1 MSRNELRDIVQ
12 DNLKVKVDNPTVSYG
27 WLGNTAGVVD
37 IPGPYGWV
45 WVRMIDGSLQKAYD
59 VITPHKVGYPV
70 KCGYD
75 PYVNNGLLKVL
86 EAWIAPQANGS
97 VPTSPAVVPHHASHE
112 WLNSNGGGDV
122 VLVRMRAFM
131 PLRPEVVPPFGIY
144 IEPDLQFINGVWT
157 AVGGSTIDLS
167 SYVPGYTSGS
177 ALQERF
183 VLIYMDSTSG
193 SIVAASGSTVTS
205 GSLTMNMVPTF
216 TASQFPI
223 CIVHLYTTQAKIN
236 EAIVPGTDLAD
247 VRWGMF
253 RASGSATS
261 SGGMVAS
268 GSVTDGHL
276 AVWNG
281 TSGSSLKDGGT
292 PSSSSYSATAPIH
305 VSGSVISHDTTTVVS
320 GSYTNLNATIDEFG
334 HITAASNGTSGSGG
348 GSGIYPQRATM
359 WHDELLVISGG
370 SYSTYYR
377 SGQFHGFN
385 TEPDSASNGDTF
397 TNGFIA
403 SSGSYTLSTLGVA
416 YSDGGK
422 LDWYVDNTLVSS
434 GLDFHGSGLVLNV
447 KYSNSI
453 YIPTSG
459 RHVLKGVTNGT
470 NASGYNIRLTS
481 YWLSPATDT
490 TSV

>member
-183 VLIYMDSTSG
+183 VLIYLDSTSG

-348 GSGIYPQRATM
+348 GSGIYPKRATM
-359 WHDELLVISGG
+359 WHDEA
-370 SYSTYYR
+370 T
-377 SGQFHGFN
+377 
-385 TEPDSASNGDTF
+385 
-397 TNGFIA
+397 
-403 SSGSYTLSTLGVA
+403 
-416 YSDGGK
+416 
-422 LDWYVDNTLVSS
+422 
-434 GLDFHGSGLVLNV
+434 
-447 KYSNSI
+447 
-453 YIPTSG
+453 
-459 RHVLKGVTNGT
+459 VTVG
-470 NASGYNIRLTS
+470 NAI
-481 YWLSPATDT
+481 
-490 TSV
+490 V

>member
-183 VLIYMDSTSG
+183 VLIYLDSTSG
-193 SIVAASGSTVTS
+193 SIVAASGSIVTS
-205 GSLTMNMVPTF
+205 GSRLYFSVP
-216 TASQFPI
+216 Q
-223 CIVHLYTTQAKIN
+223 
-236 EAIVPGTDLAD
+236 
-247 VRWGMF
+247 
-253 RASGSATS
+253 
-261 SGGMVAS
+261 
-268 GSVTDGHL
+268 
-276 AVWNG
+276 
-281 TSGSSLKDGGT
+281 
-292 PSSSSYSATAPIH
+292 
-305 VSGSVISHDTTTVVS
+305 
-320 GSYTNLNATIDEFG
+320 
-334 HITAASNGTSGSGG
+334 
-348 GSGIYPQRATM
+348 
-359 WHDELLVISGG
+359 
-370 SYSTYYR
+370 
-377 SGQFHGFN
+377 
-385 TEPDSASNGDTF
+385 
-397 TNGFIA
+397 
-403 SSGSYTLSTLGVA
+403 
-416 YSDGGK
+416 
-422 LDWYVDNTLVSS
+422 
-434 GLDFHGSGLVLNV
+434 
-447 KYSNSI
+447 
-453 YIPTSG
+453 
-459 RHVLKGVTNGT
+459 
-470 NASGYNIRLTS
+470 
-481 YWLSPATDT
+481 
-490 TSV
+490 

>member
-12 DNLKVKVDNPTVSYG
+12 DNLKGKVDNPTVSYG
-27 WLGNTAGVVD
+27 WLGNGAGVVD

-183 VLIYMDSTSG
+183 VLIYLDSTSG
-193 SIVAASGSTVTS
+193 SIVAASGSIVTS

-223 CIVHLYTTQAKIN
+223 CIVHLYTAQSQIH
-236 EAIVPGTDLAD
+236 EALVPGTDLAD

-253 RASGSATS
+253 RSSGSATS
-261 SGGMVAS
+261 GGISAS
-268 GSVTDGHL
+268 GSVVDGHL
-276 AVWNG
+276 AVWDG
-281 TSGSSLKDGGT
+281 ASGLSLKDGGT
-292 PSSSSYSATAPIH
+292 GGTGTA
-305 VSGSVISHDTTTVVS
+305 
-320 GSYTNLNATIDEFG
+320 
-334 HITAASNGTSGSGG
+334 
-348 GSGIYPQRATM
+348 IYPQRATM
-359 WHDELLVISGG
+359 WQDEAIVISGAAMTAQPNNG
-370 SYSTYYR
+370 QYYNITVNQ
-377 SGQFHGFN
+377 SS
-385 TEPDSASNGDTF
+385 PANGDAF
-397 TNGFIA
+397 TNSFILA
-403 SSGSYTLSTLGVA
+403 AGTYTFSVLGTTSGIR
-416 YSDGGK
+416 GK
-422 LDWYVDNTLVSS
+422 LDWYIDNTLVVS
-434 GLDFHGSGLVLNV
+434 GQDWAGGGGIAVLTASVTVSGN
-447 KYSNSI
+447 
-453 YIPTSG
+453 G
-459 RHVLKGVTNGT
+459 RHVLKGVINGT
-470 NASGYNIRLTS
+470 STGSYYYQLTK
-481 YWLSPATDT
+481 YWLAPATDT